1 MLNAELKLNIRIPG
15 KKPALNRWLAEAK
28 KHDSS
33 FLSFIL
39 GCNEIRLEVNDTDD
53 SGLTSL
59 QELYSNEL
67 LISKYHLAKALF
79 RRGYILTHE
88 DEKFLV
94 DLLGQ
99 KNADQLVV
107 FLACSKLKDRELV
120 DTVYNHQALLCII
133 ESSKRQSITGFRYK
147 PDEWAAFGN
156 NAIEHYK
163 NYWEYIEIAFKKYG
177 IWNKIINADRKGTFQ
192 KKLQQLQLPPQ
203 AFDFDPVFLELYPE
217 IIA

>member
-1 MLNAELKLNIRIPG
+1 MLSANVR
-15 KKPALNRWLAEAK
+15 
-28 KHDSS
+28 
-33 FLSFIL
+33 
-39 GCNEIRLEVNDTDD
+39 V
-53 SGLTSL
+53 
-59 QELYSNEL
+59 
-67 LISKYHLAKALF
+67 AKALGNSASM
-79 RRGYILTHE
+79 R
-88 DEKFLV
+88 
-94 DLLGQ
+94 
-99 KNADQLVV
+99 
-107 FLACSKLKDRELV
+107 
-120 DTVYNHQALLCII
+120 QALLCII